1 MFERKEMAQNEEAE
15 LTILS
20 EKGQV
25 VIPAKIRSKMG
36 LKPKT
41 KFLVYEH
48 DDSVI
53 LKKLKEPDLSKEL
66 EAMYKRIDERTAKY
80 GELTQDDIEEEIQKY
95 RKEKATKTRKN

>member
-1 MFERKEMAQNEEAE
+1 LVRSEKAD

-25 VIPAKIRSKMG
+25 VIPAKIRERMG

-41 KFLVYEH
+41 KFLVYEC

-53 LKKLKEPDLSKEL
+53 LRKFEEPGLSKEL
-66 EAMYKRIDERTAKY
+66 EAMFKRVDERIEKY
-80 GELTQDDIEEEIQKY
+80 GELSNDEINEVIHEHRQ
-95 RKEKATKTRKN
+95 RKRSPK

>member
-1 MFERKEMAQNEEAE
+1 MSKRQKPD

-25 VIPAKIRSKMG
+25 VIPAEIRTKMG

-41 KFLVYEH
+41 KFLVYQC

-53 LKKLKEPDLSKEL
+53 LKKLEVPDLSKEL
-66 EAMYKRIDERTAKY
+66 EAMYKKIDANIAKY
-80 GELTQDDIEEEIQKY
+80 GQISQEEIDEEIHRY
-95 RKEKATKTRKN
+95 RKEKAEKTKRKQ

>member
-1 MFERKEMAQNEEAE
+1 MPRNEKAD

-41 KFLVYEH
+41 KFLVYQF

-53 LKKLKEPDLSKEL
+53 LKKLAEPDFSKEIQ
-66 EAMYKRIDERTAKY
+66 AMYKRVDEKIAKY
-80 GELTQDDIEEEIQKY
+80 GELTQNDIEEEIQKY
-95 RKEKATKTRKN
+95 RKEKAARTKEK

>member
-1 MFERKEMAQNEEAE
+1 MSRSEKAD

-25 VIPAKIRSKMG
+25 VIPAKIRSRMG

-41 KFLVYEH
+41 KFLVYEC

-53 LKKLKEPDLSKEL
+53 LKKLEEPDLSKEL
-66 EAMYKRIDERTAKY
+66 EAMYKRVDERIVKY
-80 GELTQDDIEEEIQKY
+80 GELSSDEINEIIHEH
-95 RKEKATKTRKN
+95 RKMKRPSKSQAENESSP

>member
-1 MFERKEMAQNEEAE
+1 MIQNEKAE

-41 KFLVYEH
+41 KFLVYECN
-48 DDSVI
+48 DSVI
-53 LKKLKEPDLSKEL
+53 LKKLEEPDLSKEL
-66 EAMYKRIDERTAKY
+66 EAMYKRVDEKIAIY
-80 GELTQDDIEEEIQKY
+80 GELSNDEINEIIHEHRQKKK
-95 RKEKATKTRKN
+95 RSK

>member
-1 MFERKEMAQNEEAE
+1 MGQNEKAE

-25 VIPAKIRSKMG
+25 VIPAKIRLRMG

-41 KFLVYEH
+41 KFLVYECN
-48 DDSVI
+48 DSVI
-53 LKKLKEPDLSKEL
+53 LRKFEEPDLSKEL
-66 EAMYKRIDERTAKY
+66 EAIYRRVDERIAKY

-95 RKEKATKTRKN
+95 RKEKAARAKKK

>member
-1 MFERKEMAQNEEAE
+1 MGILMPRNEKAE

-41 KFLVYEH
+41 KFLVYEC

-53 LKKLKEPDLSKEL
+53 LKKFKEPNLSKEL
-66 EAMYKRIDERTAKY
+66 EAVYKRVDERIAQY
-80 GELTQDDIEEEIQKY
+80 GELSNDQINEIIREHRQ
-95 RKEKATKTRKN
+95 RKKPSK

>member
-1 MFERKEMAQNEEAE
+1 MFGNAMAETEKAE

-41 KFLVYEH
+41 KFLVYECN
-48 DDSVI
+48 DSVI
-53 LKKLKEPDLSKEL
+53 LRKFEEPDLSKEL
-66 EAMYKRIDERTAKY
+66 EAMYKRVDERIAKY
-80 GELTQDDIEEEIQKY
+80 GELTQDDVEMEIQKY
-95 RKEKATKTRKN
+95 RKEKAAKAKKK

>member
-1 MFERKEMAQNEEAE
+1 MGISMAQNEKAE

-41 KFLVYEH
+41 KFLVYECN
-48 DDSVI
+48 DSVI
-53 LKKLKEPDLSKEL
+53 LKKLKEPDLTTEL
-66 EAMYKRIDERTAKY
+66 EAMYKRIDERIAKY
-80 GELTQDDIEEEIQKY
+80 GELSNDEINEIIHEHRQ
-95 RKEKATKTRKN
+95 RKKISK

>member
-1 MFERKEMAQNEEAE
+1 MAETEKAE

-25 VIPAKIRSKMG
+25 VIPAKIRSRMG

-41 KFLVYEH
+41 KFLVYECN
-48 DDSVI
+48 DSVI
-53 LKKLKEPDLSKEL
+53 LRKFEEPDLSKEF
-66 EAMYKRIDERTAKY
+66 EDMYKRIDERIAKC

-95 RKEKATKTRKN
+95 RKEKVAMVKKK

>member
-1 MFERKEMAQNEEAE
+1 MANSEKAE

-41 KFLVYEH
+41 KFLVY
-48 DDSVI
+48 DYQDAVI
-53 LKKLKEPDLSKEL
+53 LKKYAEPDLSEQL
-66 EAMYKRIDERTAKY
+66 QEMYKRIDQKIAKY
-80 GELTQDDIEEEIQKY
+80 GELTQDDIEAVIQKY
-95 RKEKATKTRKN
+95 RKEKAAKHKKK

>member
-1 MFERKEMAQNEEAE
+1 MAQSEKAE

-25 VIPAKIRSKMG
+25 VIPAKIRLRMG

-41 KFLVYEH
+41 KFLVYEY

-53 LKKLKEPDLSKEL
+53 LKKFVEPDFSKEL
-66 EAMYKRIDERTAKY
+66 EAMYKRVDERIEKY
-80 GELTQDDIEEEIQKY
+80 GELSNDEINEIIHAHRHSKK
-95 RKEKATKTRKN
+95 RL

>member
-1 MFERKEMAQNEEAE
+1 MAKNEEVE

-41 KFLVYEH
+41 KFLVYEY

-53 LKKLKEPDLSKEL
+53 LKKLQEPDFSKEL
-66 EAMYKRIDERTAKY
+66 EAIYKRVDKKIAEY
-80 GELTQDDIEEEIQKY
+80 GELPDEEINRILLEMRQ
-95 RKEKATKTRKN
+95 RKKPSK